1 MKWFLIWAL
10 TASLLILALLLIR
23 RLARRKASARAIY
36 ALWLFAALRLLIP
49 GSVSVDAPSV
59 AAAVERAPVVQIAD
73 ELDGAESI
81 EYKPTGEV
89 EARFEGGSAGPEIVA
104 EQVTQRE
111 FDLISALLALK
122 RLVLPLWL
130 TGAGAAALIFAAS
143 YLRFSRSL
151 RRDRRPLGLPGSP
164 LAVYVSGAVDTPCL
178 FGPAVYVPA
187 ETAADERLLR
197 HAIAHEYSHFMQ
209 LDHIW
214 GVLRAVCL
222 ALHWYNPL
230 VWLAAKLSRR
240 DCELAC
246 DEAAIERLGEDER
259 ADYGRSLIRLT
270 CERARGSAVATTMC
284 AGPRAHAKEPQ
295 HRRPCPRRAAE
306 RDRHGLLL
314 RRRREQP
321 GP

>member
-130 TGAGAAALIFAAS
+130 TGAGIVALAFAAS
-143 YLRFSRSL
+143 YLTEARS
-151 RRDRRPLGLPGSP
+151 G
-164 LAVYVSGAVDTPCL
+164 
-178 FGPAVYVPA
+178 F
-187 ETAADERLLR
+187 
-197 HAIAHEYSHFMQ
+197 
-209 LDHIW
+209 
-214 GVLRAVCL
+214 
-222 ALHWYNPL
+222 
-230 VWLAAKLSRR
+230 
-240 DCELAC
+240 
-246 DEAAIERLGEDER
+246 
-259 ADYGRSLIRLT
+259 
-270 CERARGSAVATTMC
+270 RARRSPSTFPARWTRPASSASSA
-284 AGPRAHAKEPQ
+284 
-295 HRRPCPRRAAE
+295 RPYTS
-306 RDRHGLLL
+306 
-314 RRRREQP
+314 RRRRRRTRGCCATQ
-321 GP
+321 